1 MLCIEPPYL
10 HFPFDKVPNLS
21 PTETDQNKVLTKY
34 NHQEILSSTAL
45 TSLSSS
51 IVYTPHS
58 ISTQEY
64 PALILSK
71 TIRVRNIGPRR
82 TRIKLLPLQPDSHF
96 RLVTNKKGYIYPGD
110 YETVNIEFI
119 CTSWKSVQD
128 VFYIESS
135 EMDKM
140 SVQLFAFPALLSL
153 DISRRFGFGTSLVN
167 KSKTKTMRLP
177 NNTDVDF
184 DFQILIQEEQP
195 LNSFSIWPMDGV
207 LRAKSETAVTVTFM
221 PFILGHA
228 QCVFSIQTSQYAFV
242 PIQCQATGDA
252 QLLPQ
257 SRILPDI
264 VTHQQQSKDT
274 KKTSTSPLNPV
285 HCAKDDKHYPFH
297 QTKKVPLNKIIP
309 AQVQPHYDNTASQNQ
324 SAFDEEL
331 NSRAEIQRRKT
342 LCMFVCIGEDR
353 PLETNV
359 NTESGIWS
367 ESCNG
372 SRDIETV
379 SSLKCQIS
387 VDSPP
392 RTTTCSTVRIQ
403 APTIEPGYVP
413 QISFSNDRP
422 DQRLARLFTKAGW
435 RVIRRIRATKRI
447 QTLKASKGDDPECIP
462 QSEACTPSV
471 MTQTEQTIASI
482 PMEIHDY

>member
-1 MLCIEPPYL
+1 
-10 HFPFDKVPNLS
+10 
-21 PTETDQNKVLTKY
+21 
-34 NHQEILSSTAL
+34 
-45 TSLSSS
+45 
-51 IVYTPHS
+51 
-58 ISTQEY
+58 
-64 PALILSK
+64 
-71 TIRVRNIGPRR
+71 
-82 TRIKLLPLQPDSHF
+82 
-96 RLVTNKKGYIYPGD
+96 
-110 YETVNIEFI
+110 
-119 CTSWKSVQD
+119 
-128 VFYIESS
+128 
-135 EMDKM
+135 
-140 SVQLFAFPALLSL
+140 
-153 DISRRFGFGTSLVN
+153 
-167 KSKTKTMRLP
+167 MRLP

-207 LRAKSETAVTVTFM
+207 LRAKSETVVTVTFM

-228 QCVFSIQTSQYAFV
+228 QCVFSIQTSQYDLCRSNV
-242 PIQCQATGDA
+242 
-252 QLLPQ
+252 
-257 SRILPDI
+257 
-264 VTHQQQSKDT
+264 K
-274 KKTSTSPLNPV
+274 PLGMHNS
-285 HCAKDDKHYPFH
+285 FH
-297 QTKKVPLNKIIP
+297 T

-379 SSLKCQIS
+379 SSLKCQVS

-462 QSEACTPSV
+462 QSEVCTPSV
-471 MTQTEQTIASI
+471 LTQTSKPLPPYQWKYMTTSVLLSKHMAPHVFGENTGRLTSTYY
-482 PMEIHDY
+482 MYEIHTFWKYEIQTRPVSIEDSIILTI

>member
-167 KSKTKTMRLP
+167 KPKTKTMRLP

-207 LRAKSETAVTVTFM
+207 LRAKSETVVTVTFM

-228 QCVFSIQTSQYAFV
+228 QS
-242 PIQCQATGDA
+242 
-252 QLLPQ
+252 
-257 SRILPDI
+257 
-264 VTHQQQSKDT
+264 
-274 KKTSTSPLNPV
+274 
-285 HCAKDDKHYPFH
+285 
-297 QTKKVPLNKIIP
+297 
-309 AQVQPHYDNTASQNQ
+309 QVQPHYDNTASQNQ

-379 SSLKCQIS
+379 SSLKCQVS

-462 QSEACTPSV
+462 QSEVCTPSV
-471 MTQTEQTIASI
+471 LTQIEQTIASI